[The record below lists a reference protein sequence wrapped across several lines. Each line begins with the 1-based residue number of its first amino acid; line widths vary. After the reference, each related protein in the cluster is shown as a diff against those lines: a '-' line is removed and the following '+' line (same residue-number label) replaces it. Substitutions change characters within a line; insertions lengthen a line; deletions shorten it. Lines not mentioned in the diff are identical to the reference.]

1 MPVASCY
8 SALTSA
14 FSAEAELRCAS
25 QLEGASVRRRT
36 DVDPLERSII
46 KKTHTDEDVF
56 NKFIWLVSCGLPY
69 RLHVFQRRFFDRIL
83 QVLAEYLLGD
93 SWTEVAHYYR
103 QKYGWKHMNRV
114 AFAMAARR
122 FGKTVVAG
130 QAQAALALAK
140 ASRIVTLSTGK
151 RASEG
156 MRNSVLHCI
165 RNSPFAHL
173 IGRAQKAEEI
183 HIYTIFDQREISSLR
198 FLPASPPVRVVLS
211 SCIVCSASVQTS
223 GGGMDWPSEMLLGEP
238 AFSSMLMANKNKTS
252 ITRLG
257 K

>member
-1 MPVASCY
+1 MPTASCY
-8 SALTSA
+8 SALTTA
-14 FSAEAELRCAS
+14 FSAEAETRCAS
-25 QLEGASVRRRT
+25 QLEGASVKRRT
-36 DVDPLERSII
+36 EVDPLERSSV

-56 NKFIWLVSCGLPY
+56 NKFVWLVTCGLPY

-103 QKYGWKHMNRV
+103 QKYGWVHMNRV

-122 FGKTVVAG
+122 FGKTVVSG
-130 QAQAALALAK
+130 QAQAALALSK
-140 ASRIVTLSTGK
+140 ATRVVTLSTGK

-165 RNSPFAHL
+165 RNSPFSHL

-183 HIYTIFDQREISSLR
+183 YIYTIFDQREISSLR
-198 FLPASPPVRVVLS
+198 FLPASPPVAFFCCFSLCGGARLF
-211 SCIVCSASVQTS
+211 VQIWGRDGWET
-223 GGGMDWPSEMLLGEP
+223 G
-238 AFSSMLMANKNKTS
+238 
-252 ITRLG
+252 
-257 K
+257 